1 MRGQGFGITFGG
13 GPEGM
18 MLRSMPEMEGSFQ
31 RMNIESFPRVR
42 MEQLMR
48 EMDMAPM
55 RMRLRE
61 NGSYRTLSPSRVRV
75 IGPEG
80 SRYIYR
86 DSTGSRTSAKTK
98 EERAKAAKA
107 LKAEKEKEK
116 K

>member
-1 MRGQGFGITFGG
+1 
-13 GPEGM
+13 
-18 MLRSMPEMEGSFQ
+18 
-31 RMNIESFPRVR
+31 MNIESFPRMR
-42 MEQLMR
+42 MEPMMR

-61 NGSYRTLSPSRVRV
+61 DGIHRSLSPSRVRV

-86 DSTGSRTSAKTK
+86 DSTGTWISKNEGK
-98 EERAKAAKA
+98 RARKPEKAAA

>member
-1 MRGQGFGITFGG
+1 
-13 GPEGM
+13 
-18 MLRSMPEMEGSFQ
+18 
-31 RMNIESFPRVR
+31 MNIESFPRMR